1 MCVGK
6 VLVFSYLAKC
16 VMWALSDLKLG
27 WCSLVSDVDECER
40 QPCGNG
46 TCKNTVGSYNC
57 LCYPGF
63 QNSHNGDCIGTC
75 VFEFGSVKEK
85 RATGDLYAMHYGIVC
100 WSDVD
105 ECSIQR
111 GLCRNGQCINTV
123 GTFQCVCNEGFE
135 LTLDGRLCA
144 GKEQPFLIFF
154 WLWYVYIYIYF
165 TLYPLLHSFLPRY
178 QWMRSESRHM
188 WCRNLSES
196 GWLLQMY
203 LPTWLL
209 SPWGNLWRYSCWGV
223 QKENKPFLHLLL
235 LFSCP
240 AATNRPFF
248 PFHMWEWA
256 QARTLWLFIQW
267 GWWRDIR
274 QTSTHSCNVLC
285 SWKRG
290 GKALNSQHQ

>member
-1 MCVGK
+1 
-6 VLVFSYLAKC
+6 
-16 VMWALSDLKLG
+16 MWALSDLKLG

-63 QNSHNGDCIGTC
+63 QNSHNGDCIGMC

-85 RATGDLYAMHYGIVC
+85 RAAGDLYVMHYGIVC

-154 WLWYVYIYIYF
+154 WLWYVYIYFFYIISF
-165 TLYPLLHSFLPRY
+165 IVFLFAQISMNAQWIQAHVVQELVWIWMALTDVSAHLATISMRKPVKVQLLR
-178 QWMRSESRHM
+178 
-188 WCRNLSES
+188 C
-196 GWLLQMY
+196 
-203 LPTWLL
+203 T
-209 SPWGNLWRYSCWGV
+209 
-223 QKENKPFLHLLL
+223 
-235 LFSCP
+235 
-240 AATNRPFF
+240 
-248 PFHMWEWA
+248 
-256 QARTLWLFIQW
+256 
-267 GWWRDIR
+267 
-274 QTSTHSCNVLC
+274 
-285 SWKRG
+285 KRE
-290 GKALNSQHQ
+290 